1 MMRFLWVIV
10 LVIVML
16 AEIGSSF
23 AAHESG
29 KVGPYVVS
37 FDVNTT
43 SHYKVIVDP
52 PTNGSTSDGAK
63 FTRYYL
69 SVDGDDGYASIILTG
84 YEKNMSAGTDA
95 NKDIVTS
102 ALTALG
108 GTNSKVYPSTVGVDG
123 HQAVLGSCNYP
134 TGEQIFIASYSPDA
148 VPFNGTYIGK
158 TDCRFVSTYSWEVT
172 RNMLGTL
179 HVKVPR

>member
-1 MMRFLWVIV
+1 MRFHLIMV
-10 LVIVML
+10 LVIMML
-16 AEIGSSF
+16 AEIGPSL

-37 FDVNTT
+37 FDMNTT
-43 SHYKVIVDP
+43 SEYKVIVDP
-52 PTNGSTSDGAK
+52 PTSGTTSDGAK

-69 SVDGDDGYASIILTG
+69 SVDGDDGYASVILTG
-84 YEKNMSAGTDA
+84 YEKNMSDGIDA

-108 GTNSKVYPSTVGVDG
+108 GTDSKIYPSTVGVDG
-123 HQAVLGSCNYP
+123 HQAVLGSCKYP
-134 TGEQIFIASYSPDA
+134 TGEQIFILSYSPDA

-158 TDCRFVSTYSWEVT
+158 TDCRFVSTYSWDVT

-179 HVKVPR
+179 HIKLPG